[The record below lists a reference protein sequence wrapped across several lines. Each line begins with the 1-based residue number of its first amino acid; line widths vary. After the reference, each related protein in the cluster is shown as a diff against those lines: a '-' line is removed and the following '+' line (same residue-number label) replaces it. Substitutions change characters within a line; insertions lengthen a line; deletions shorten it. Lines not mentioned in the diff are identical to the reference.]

1 MDSESSEARGE
12 GFTLLSGKGLIRV
25 LNRQV
30 QAVEASWP
38 KRDNK
43 IARRLKPPIADIIEI
58 SS

>member
-1 MDSESSEARGE
+1 MRGLA
-12 GFTLLSGKGLIRV
+12 LLSGEGLITV

-43 IARRLKPPIADIIEI
+43 IARRLKPPIADIIQI

>member
-1 MDSESSEARGE
+1 MRGLA
-12 GFTLLSGKGLIRV
+12 LLSGEGLITV

-43 IARRLKPPIADIIEI
+43 IVRRLKPPIADIIQI

>member
-1 MDSESSEARGE
+1 MRGLA
-12 GFTLLSGKGLIRV
+12 LLSGKGLIRV

-30 QAVEASWP
+30 QAVEVSWP

-43 IARRLKPPIADIIEI
+43 IAQRLKPPIADIIQI